1 MLNLFIGLAI
11 GGTAELTVGCLL
23 VSAKNADRARTS
35 RFANDRKD
43 SVIGKTA

>member
-23 VSAKNADRARTS
+23 VSAKNADREIDILNKELNNLK
-35 RFANDRKD
+35 ND
-43 SVIGKTA
+43 I